1 MIIRMR
7 SARWLL
13 RSIRLMSALLLLLS
27 LTPSARAD
35 DTWHNVYHSLKR
47 FFTGK
52 SSSSPTP
59 SHRTRRSTTRAK
71 TEQATESPSAT
82 PEGSPVPG
90 AEGSPEPGASPT
102 PRVVIL
108 PAASPAAGND
118 QALANPPTKPDPPVK
133 PEASPNKAPVLLSLP
148 APTPVPAQKLEHL
161 RCPGLET
168 PRPINK
174 RSARRTM
181 RDGSDQGDCDPITI
195 FQIDAFTTFDHPVRD
210 VS

>member
-1 MIIRMR
+1 MITRMR

-13 RSIRLMSALLLLLS
+13 RSVRVISALLLLLS

-52 SSSSPTP
+52 SGSSPTP

-90 AEGSPEPGASPT
+90 VEGSPEPGASPT

-108 PAASPAAGND
+108 PAASPAGKND
-118 QALANPPTKPDPPVK
+118 QALANPPAKPDPPVK
-133 PEASPNKAPVLLSLP
+133 PEASPNKSPVLLSLP
-148 APTPVPAQKLEHL
+148 APGASPKIGASPVPGTGNA
-161 RCPGLET
+161 T
-168 PRPINK
+168 
-174 RSARRTM
+174 
-181 RDGSDQGDCDPITI
+181 SD
-195 FQIDAFTTFDHPVRD
+195 
-210 VS
+210 